1 MCNESECTLPR
12 RQLTC
17 SQVTITHALPFATLA
32 FLRRA
37 IGPITTSACL
47 VRQLYTYLLF
57 AFLCCTHYSIV
68 RHFISLAWAR
78 RLLHSASHG
87 WHSRTRSTSPSIVA
101 DHALYLYHEVPLLLL
116 CHLNKG
122 GEYMY
127 ILKFAKENPRI
138 AIVAPSYYTNT
149 CGTDLTPTPSKSA
162 LWLFLFG
169 WSYNQIFRL
178 TRQAPSRLLL
188 SSFKRTLIT

>member
-1 MCNESECTLPR
+1 MCNECTLPR

-37 IGPITTSACL
+37 IGPITTSAYL
-47 VRQLYTYLLF
+47 VRQLTTYYLHFFALL
-57 AFLCCTHYSIV
+57 TIV
-68 RHFISLAWAR
+68 GHFISLAWVR
-78 RLLHSASHG
+78 RLLHSSSHG
-87 WHSRTRSTSPSIVA
+87 WHPRIRPTSLSIVTG
-101 DHALYLYHEVPLLLL
+101 HALFLYHEVPLLLL

-127 ILKFAKENPRI
+127 IFKFAKENPRI

-149 CGTDLTPTPSKSA
+149 CGTGLTPTRSKTS
-162 LWLFLFG
+162 LWLLLFG